1 MNTDD
6 RLTSRLLAGRDELSR
21 IEKDR
26 ILDAALP
33 SAPKRLRW
41 VWLAVPALAAMVLF
55 IVAPWKSHD
64 DFTAR
69 GGNEPVGT
77 MQASCTGGC
86 ARGGKLLFDL
96 HGTTGYRYFAAF
108 ARRGDG
114 PVLWYF
120 PTTDGA
126 TSIAVPANGVVDRG
140 IVIGPEHAAGTYRVF
155 GVFSAEPLTRAQ
167 LRDRFDP
174 AHLTAG
180 PGAQVRTTEV
190 EIR

>member
-21 IEKDR
+21 IEKDK
-26 ILDAALP
+26 IFDAALP
-33 SAPKRLRW
+33 NARKKMRW
-41 VWLAVPALAAMVLF
+41 VWLAVPALAAIVLVV
-55 IVAPWKSHD
+55 VAPWRSHD
-64 DFTAR
+64 PFTAR
-69 GGNEPVGT
+69 GGGEPVGT

-86 ARGGKLLFDL
+86 AQGGKLLFDL

-120 PTTDGA
+120 PAKDGE

-140 IVIGPEHAAGTYRVF
+140 IVIGPEHTTGTYRVF
-155 GVFSAEPLTRAQ
+155 GVFSTEPLTREK
-167 LRDRFDP
+167 LRDAFDP

-180 PGAQVRTTEV
+180 PDTQVRTTEV